1 MAEQRYT
8 IFFRPSP
15 RPRLAVTPPSPRP
28 HPTLIPPSPRP
39 HHPAP
44 TPPSPCPHSSSL
56 ATGENLVGG
65 TRVDSAGNVY
75 AVGYFCKPPVA
86 GQASGAEYCESCEV
100 VCSAIVAKFKAND
113 GSLLW
118 KKEYPELEYAS
129 QLDIDEADAALYFSG
144 EMYNGAGSAITSTPL
159 DVDIQCAEHASK
171 NCAML
176 ARISLTDGATQWV
189 RLVHGTTG
197 QSYRSDAE
205 VHLAKAADG
214 PYVYV
219 TFNEASLDGPA
230 SLDRGSAYAGC
241 KLADGSVTPEY
252 DISITKVITAAD
264 CPAGSTFVPRTAANT
279 VAATATSTG
288 AGCAGYNA
296 GHTSC
301 LVKYHS
307 HTGKPI
313 WGSVTPQVKAFVPQA
328 DGVIAFG
335 FGKKATFDTVSLPMR
350 GQDMI
355 WQSKL
360 HKDTGAGQYVQ
371 SIGGA
376 GGGTR
381 IYTAAEDADGNV
393 FAVGYVACPASTS
406 ASTST
411 PASTSAPAPASTS
424 APASSTS
431 TSTPRPP
438 AMAGTRVPSVATL
451 SMPSRQ
457 PTPYRCP
464 TPMLSLPS
472 SMAHGTAQTA
482 VRPPCLGASTCT
494 PTTGNCLIS
503 NICYANAYTA
513 TDEGVPCLLC
523 DASASSTAWSNGPT
537 VGTTECLIDGACTPA
552 NQNNCALATALAA
565 ATVASLEPAHRA
577 LTALA
582 VAAAASLAAC
592 PGLPLILA
600 LLSACCAQC
609 LLRSS
614 NPLAFG
620 WQLARLSPTPA
631 TRTRRSSPTASIV
644 PVLQPHGEPLGLD
657 YGRGLQ
663 RDPRNS
669 SGACRSL
676 HDQRG

>member
-1 MAEQRYT
+1 M
-8 IFFRPSP
+8 
-15 RPRLAVTPPSPRP
+15 
-28 HPTLIPPSPRP
+28 
-39 HHPAP
+39 
-44 TPPSPCPHSSSL
+44 
-56 ATGENLVGG
+56 GG

-86 GQASGAEYCESCEV
+86 GQASGTEYCKSCEV

-129 QLDIDEADAALYFSG
+129 QLDIDEADDALYFSG

-264 CPAGSTFVPRTAANT
+264 CPAGSTFVPRTAANA
-279 VAATATSTG
+279 VAATAASTG

-411 PASTSAPAPASTS
+411 PASASAPAPASTS

-464 TPMLSLPS
+464 TPMLSLLS
-472 SMAHGTAQTA
+472 SMAQHKLPCARHAWGHPRARPRRGTASSA
-482 VRPPCLGASTCT
+482 ISAMPMPIRPPTRVS
-494 PTTGNCLIS
+494 
-503 NICYANAYTA
+503 
-513 TDEGVPCLLC
+513 
-523 DASASSTAWSNGPT
+523 
-537 VGTTECLIDGACTPA
+537 
-552 NQNNCALATALAA
+552 
-565 ATVASLEPAHRA
+565 R
-577 LTALA
+577 
-582 VAAAASLAAC
+582 
-592 PGLPLILA
+592 
-600 LLSACCAQC
+600 ACCVTH
-609 LLRSS
+609 
-614 NPLAFG
+614 P
-620 WQLARLSPTPA
+620 
-631 TRTRRSSPTASIV
+631 RRA
-644 PVLQPHGEPLGLD
+644 PHGAM
-657 YGRGLQ
+657 GR
-663 RDPRNS
+663 P
-669 SGACRSL
+669 SGRPSA
-676 HDQRG
+676 